1 MGKYFQQF
9 LQTYFST
16 EDPKEFEQRLFNLF
30 TEIIWY
36 LGFKNWNLI
45 VWNSALENDYKI
57 ATFAVE
63 RKDLEDLKIILNTV
77 LKQLEGVSQPQH

>member
-9 LQTYFST
+9 LKLYFST
-16 EDPKEFEQRLFNLF
+16 QDPKEFEQRLFDLF
-30 TEIIWY
+30 TEIIWF

-57 ATFAVE
+57 ATYAIE
-63 RKDLEDLKIILNTV
+63 RKDLEDLKIILNMM
-77 LKQLEGVSQPQH
+77 LKNLEKEQ

>member
-9 LQTYFST
+9 LKLYFST
-16 EDPKEFEQRLFNLF
+16 QDPKEFEKRLFDLF

-57 ATFAVE
+57 ATFAVKE
-63 RKDLEDLKIILNTV
+63 KDLEDLKIILNV
-77 LKQLEGVSQPQH
+77 MLKNLEKKQ